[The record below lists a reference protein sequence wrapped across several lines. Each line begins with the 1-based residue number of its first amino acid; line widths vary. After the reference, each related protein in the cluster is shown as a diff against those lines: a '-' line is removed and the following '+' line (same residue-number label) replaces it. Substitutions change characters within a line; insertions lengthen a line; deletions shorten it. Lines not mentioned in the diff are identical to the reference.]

1 MLDWTI
7 CHGRSVTL
15 SYALYD
21 APSQLF
27 DTVDEDDIVEAAVKY
42 SNYDRVY
49 HCIISKQVF
58 DCHILFSKC
67 KTEVLI
73 SVFLLLSH
81 LLLGEI
87 IQCCFRFL

>member
-1 MLDWTI
+1 MKWVCQHNSYLSDINQMLDWTI

-49 HCIISKQVF
+49 HCI
-58 DCHILFSKC
+58 
-67 KTEVLI
+67 
-73 SVFLLLSH
+73 
-81 LLLGEI
+81 
-87 IQCCFRFL
+87 

>member
-21 APSQLF
+21 APSKLF

-42 SNYDRVY
+42 SNYDRVCY
-49 HCIISKQVF
+49 
-58 DCHILFSKC
+58 HILSEVLTAITFF
-67 KTEVLI
+67 KTEK
-73 SVFLLLSH
+73 
-81 LLLGEI
+81 
-87 IQCCFRFL
+87 RFNFFFFFFFNFFF